1 MKSGARPERRK
12 PMRWKKS
19 LLLLALFGVLL
30 CTPFPSFAQD
40 YSFSM
45 DREIVDVWINPDG
58 SVKLEYWFTFSCDQ
72 GNYHIAA
79 VDVGLPTGDYRV
91 SDIRGDVDGKAIDH
105 VGSDYEGNGDYG
117 VAVWLG
123 GATIRSGETATVHV
137 VVDRVGGMFYTD
149 DADAEYASIEFSPT
163 WFGSEYVHGDTDLE
177 VRFHLP
183 AGVQSEE
190 PRWHRSP
197 SGWPHDEPATALDEA
212 GRVLYTWRHAEAK
225 PDRQY
230 MFGASFP
237 RRYVDEDAI
246 QKPPSVLAQL
256 FTAITGALSCCCN
269 PATLTFLGIGGFM
282 AFSVWSQSRRK
293 MKYLPPSMKVEG
305 VGIKRG
311 LTAVEAAILLETPLN
326 KVLTMVLFGL
336 LKKQVVTVL
345 DDAPLKVEINEPLPD
360 DLRHYEKKFLQAV
373 KKDHTLNE
381 KELRS
386 LMTSLIKAVNS
397 KMKGFSRKESMT
409 YYGDIVRRAWKQVEG
424 ADTPEVRSK
433 RFDEGLEWAMLDS
446 DFDGRTRRVFQ
457 TGPVYMPMWWGHYRP
472 WTRTVGRAASVPSG
486 AKVRPS
492 STGGVAS
499 AARRLPTLPGAT
511 FAASM
516 VRGVENTSG
525 RIVRSLSD
533 FTSGVTKVTNPPP
546 KPSSSGGRSSG
557 GSSCACACACAG
569 CACACAGGGR

>member
-1 MKSGARPERRK
+1 
-12 PMRWKKS
+12 MRWKKS
-19 LLLLALFGVLL
+19 LLLLVLFGVLL
-30 CTPFPSFAQD
+30 CTPFPSLAQD

-58 SVKLEYWFTFSCDQ
+58 SVRLEYWFTFSCDSSADA
-72 GNYHIAA
+72 IDV
-79 VDVGLPTGDYRV
+79 VDVGLPTNDYRV
-91 SDIRGDVDGKAIDH
+91 SDVRADVDGQPFSYAEESEYVD
-105 VGSDYEGNGDYG
+105 G

-123 GATIRSGETATVHV
+123 NGKINPGRMGTVHV
-137 VVDRVGGMFYTD
+137 VVERVGGMLYTD
-149 DADAEYASIEFSPT
+149 DDDAEYVSVEFSPT
-163 WFGSEYVHGDTDLE
+163 WFGSEFVHGSTDLA

-183 AGVQSEE
+183 AGVQPEE

-197 SGWPHDEPATALDEA
+197 SGWPYDEPATALDEA
-212 GRVLYTWRHAEAK
+212 GRVLYTWQHTEAK

-237 RRYVDEDAI
+237 RTYVNEDAI
-246 QKPPSVLAQL
+246 QKPPSALAQL
-256 FTAITGALSCCCN
+256 FAAATGALSCCCN
-269 PATLTFLGIGGFM
+269 PATFVFLGFGGLM
-282 AFSVWSQSRRK
+282 VYSVWSQSKRK
-293 MKYLPPSMKVEG
+293 LKYLPPSMKVEG

-326 KVLTMVLFGL
+326 KVLTMILFGL
-336 LKKQVVTVL
+336 LKKQAVTVL
-345 DDAPLKVEINEPLPD
+345 DDDPLKVEVHQPLPD
-360 DLRHYEKKFLQAV
+360 DLRHYEKKFLKAV
-373 KKDHTLNE
+373 KKNHTLDE

-386 LMTSLIKAVNS
+386 MMTSLIKAVNS
-397 KMKGFSRKESMT
+397 KVKGFSRKESAT
-409 YYGDIVRRAWKQVEG
+409 YYGDIVRRAWTQVEG

-446 DFDGRTRRVFQ
+446 DFDGRTRRVFH

-472 WTRTVGRAASVPSG
+472 WTRTAGHAASVPRG
-486 AKVRPS
+486 AKARPS
-492 STGGVAS
+492 SGVAS
-499 AARRLPTLPGAT
+499 AARRLPTLPGAA

-533 FTSGVTKVTNPPP
+533 FTGGVTKVTNPPP
-546 KPSSSGGRSSG
+546 KPSYSGGRSSGG